1 MSVKLSNKLA
11 PGRLALINSDK
22 VGNRIPVYY
31 IAYSNLTRGLNKKMY
46 FSDIIQDG

>member
-1 MSVKLSNKLA
+1 MSVKLA

-22 VGNRIPVYY
+22 EGNRIPAYS
-31 IAYSNLTRGLNKKMY
+31 IAYSCLTRSFNKNIY